1 MVECGVA
8 PLLDTPHSL
17 HRSRLM
23 VDHFPVWADRIQ
35 YWHIDDMDCATADE
49 AGPPLC
55 ESCVKFLVETLL
67 AEQATPAL
75 FRRAA

>member
-49 AGPPLC
+49 A
-55 ESCVKFLVETLL
+55 
-67 AEQATPAL
+67 ATVRVVREVFGRDASG
-75 FRRAA
+75 